1 MRILDIFYIKIIKL
15 TDRSIKKNPLCE
27 KCNKSMKSIG
37 KNKGYRCIKC
47 GSKSSK
53 IRKIESNNEIENKLY
68 LPVLSAQRHLIK
80 PADRYGKEQRSKK
93 KLKGNWFKIF
103 G

>member
-1 MRILDIFYIKIIKL
+1 
-15 TDRSIKKNPLCE
+15 
-27 KCNKSMKSIG
+27 MKSIG

-47 GSKSSK
+47 GSKSNK
-53 IRKIESNNEIENKLY
+53 IRKIEVNNEIENKLY

-80 PADRYGKEQRSKK
+80 PVDRYWKEQRNKK

-103 G
+103 E

>member
-1 MRILDIFYIKIIKL
+1 
-15 TDRSIKKNPLCE
+15 
-27 KCNKSMKSIG
+27 MKSIG

-47 GSKSSK
+47 GSKSNK
-53 IRKIESNNEIENKLY
+53 IRKIEVNNEIENKLY

-80 PADRYGKEQRSKK
+80 PVDRYGKEQRNKK

-103 G
+103 E